1 MAAQKTN
8 MPGTE
13 LDEVLNRLTDRDI
26 PAAVGFDARMRTLIS
41 IASLTA
47 AGDTQVLRKIVADG
61 IQNGINPLEMREA
74 IVQTMAYSGLPTA
87 LAAQDVL
94 AQELAKAG
102 KEFPTQKSA
111 TVSDAD
117 RFEKGLAAQKRIF
130 GPAID
135 AMHKNAKA
143 DERALTVDL
152 LTGYCFGDTYTR
164 TGLTLKER
172 EFLTFV
178 VISSIGGCEP
188 QVKAHAAGNIAMGT
202 TRKELIDAIVVMLP
216 FIGFPKSLNAL
227 AMVNEAAPAD

>member
-152 LTGYCFGDTYTR
+152 LTGYCFGDTYAR